1 MIDYVDANKIVNE
14 IINRVCIKAEI
25 IPVGSFRRKM
35 KKVKDIDFLI
45 ISNKKDV
52 LQNLSFRRKKI
63 NDIID
68 FGEIYANG
76 SRRHSL
82 FLNVDGKQLKSDF
95 FVATKKEKPF
105 ALFHFTGSKDY
116 NIRIRA
122 KVKKNGLK
130 LNQYGLFKDG
140 KKITNSIT
148 SERKLAVYIGVT
160 YRKPYMRF

>member
-1 MIDYVDANKIVNE
+1 MIDYEDAKKIVNE

-35 KKVKDIDFLI
+35 KKMKDIDFLI

-52 LQNLSFRRKKI
+52 LQNLSFSRKKT

-68 FGEIYANG
+68 IGEIYANG

-82 FLNVDGKQLKSDF
+82 FLNVNGRQLRSDF
-95 FVATKKEKPF
+95 FVATKQEKPF
-105 ALFHFTGSKDY
+105 ALYHFTGSKDY

-148 SERKLAVYIGVT
+148 SERKLAAYIGVS
-160 YRKPYMRF
+160 YRQPHMRF